1 MCGRNKIF
9 LSWFIILN
17 ISSISRFLLFC
28 QIFFFFFFPLG
39 GGGTQTTL
47 QTVFE
52 NHNTRVYKRVATKGY
67 YSHFRR

>member
-17 ISSISRFLLFC
+17 ISSISRFLLLS
-28 QIFFFFFFPLG
+28 FFFSLGGG